1 MISLERGNE
10 AMNSRLERAPIILL
24 RSSWQ
29 VVNIGDIAH
38 TPGALAL
45 IERHFP
51 EAEVILWA
59 SDDLTDEVAAM
70 EHRRFPQLRIVKGR
84 IGEDGR
90 VEGPELEEAID
101 GCDFLLHGSGPW
113 LVASDDVAAFR
124 KRTGKPYGVFGISY
138 NDDPAV
144 TELLSEAEFV
154 YFRDTVSLERAKA
167 AGVACPTMAFG
178 PDAAFSCDVRDDE
191 RADRFLQANGL
202 VPGEFLCCIP
212 KLRYTPYWTIRNS
225 PFDTSKHARNEAMK
239 EHDHAQLR
247 EAILAVVRET
257 GRKVLIC
264 PEDMTEVAVGKEML
278 YDKLPEDVRSQV
290 VWRPNFWLTD
300 EAISVY
306 VRSAGLFGNEM
317 HSPIL
322 CVAHGV
328 PAIVCRWAE
337 QTVKGWMWS
346 DIGLRDWLFDL
357 DNEDEVRRIVPTVLE
372 MARHP
377 ERAKARAAEALVY
390 VRERQRVMME
400 TLRAAVHASVSQA
413 GKEEAG

>member
-1 MISLERGNE
+1 
-10 AMNSRLERAPIILL
+10 MNSRLERAPIILL